1 MGRKILGYG
10 SSPSA
15 VDRAT
20 FAIPGGESSRMLGPI
35 PSSGRLLPIS
45 EIIGVDLPPRQ
56 TSDALL
62 DTYFYTVHWFSLV
75 VYEPKFRIH
84 YNSIMDRGLARQSD
98 RAFLLLLLMVL
109 IMGCL
114 YGSGVLPGDTAS
126 TAELANMRN
135 TFLTVVRQSF
145 MDLID
150 EDSLEFVQLC
160 ALLGSYWLYWGRPRS
175 SFSILGA
182 ATKSSQAIGLHR
194 DSDKRL
200 AIEDAEERK
209 RVWWTIYTWDRFSS
223 LFWQRNIC

>member
-1 MGRKILGYG
+1 
-10 SSPSA
+10 
-15 VDRAT
+15 
-20 FAIPGGESSRMLGPI
+20 
-35 PSSGRLLPIS
+35 
-45 EIIGVDLPPRQ
+45 
-56 TSDALL
+56 
-62 DTYFYTVHWFSLV
+62 
-75 VYEPKFRIH
+75 
-84 YNSIMDRGLARQSD
+84 
-98 RAFLLLLLMVL
+98 
-109 IMGCL
+109 MGCL
-114 YGSGVLPGDTAS
+114 YGSGVLPGGTAS

-150 EDSLEFVQLC
+150 KDSLEFVQLC
-160 ALLGSYWLYWGRPRS
+160 ALLGSYWLC

-223 LFWQRNIC
+223 LFWQRNYLLMRC